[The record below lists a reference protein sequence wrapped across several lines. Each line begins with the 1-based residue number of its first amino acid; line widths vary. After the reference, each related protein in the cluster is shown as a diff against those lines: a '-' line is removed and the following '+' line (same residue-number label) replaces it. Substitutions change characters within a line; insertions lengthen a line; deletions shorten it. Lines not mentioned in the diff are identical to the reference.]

1 MIFGYYNNHVVIEGV
16 CVTHGAK
23 ARAKTLL
30 QPRGMSEGI
39 FKGGVCWTHG
49 TKTVVERK
57 RCSFEGCTKYAQK
70 GGVCVTHGA
79 KLKQCSH
86 EGRIFASHT
95 AQWLND
101 AALKGAPSKHGRE
114 VYHVV
119 LRTMLADPMNRYTYS
134 VKKIQYFSNMYLIIQ

>member
-1 MIFGYYNNHVVIEGV
+1 MCHAWN
-16 CVTHGAK
+16 GAK

-39 FKGGVCWTHG
+39 FKGGVSWTHG

-57 RCSFEGCTKYAQK
+57 RGSFEGCTKYAQK

-86 EGRIFASHT
+86 EGRICVTHCAVFKRCSFGRVHQAST
-95 AQWLND
+95 E
-101 AALKGAPSKHGRE
+101 GRSS
-114 VYHVV
+114 VV
-119 LRTMLADPMNRYTYS
+119 LRTMPADPINRYCYS
-134 VKKIQYFSNMYLIIQ
+134 IKNIQYFGNMYLITLLDVLNLPVQ